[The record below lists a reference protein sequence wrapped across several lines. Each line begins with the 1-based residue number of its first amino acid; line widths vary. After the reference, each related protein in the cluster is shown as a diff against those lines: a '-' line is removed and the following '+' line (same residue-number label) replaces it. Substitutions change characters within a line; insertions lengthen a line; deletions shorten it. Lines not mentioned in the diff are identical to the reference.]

1 MKKTF
6 EDLLKISNELQKLY
20 DKKQNIKDIN
30 MQNLL
35 LLEVRAHI
43 INGIQNGN
51 FYNYDDADTIADMF
65 DLNKENWSKFGC
77 PEFDFNR

>member
-1 MKKTF
+1 MKRTF

-20 DKKQNIKDIN
+20 DKKQNIKDLN

-51 FYNYDDADTIADMF
+51 FYNYDDADTIADKF

-77 PEFDFNR
+77 SEFNFNR